1 MPGKMARSPDR
12 TSFGTAG
19 TFQSSSGE
27 CRIRS
32 IRLKIKNSE
41 VVELL
46 RSLALRWLYTHKP
59 VFRFSIPYCASHAA
73 PHMGMHRQADEACP
87 RAVHKTGTYRSLRFF

>member
-1 MPGKMARSPDR
+1 LPIAYQIVSNWSGCVITTEGGVYLNAGKN
-12 TSFGTAG
+12 GQIAG
-19 TFQSSSGE
+19 SDVVRYGWNVPEFIWGM

-46 RSLALRWLYTHKP
+46 RRLALRWLYTHKP
-59 VFRFSIPYCASHAA
+59 VFRFSIPYCAT
-73 PHMGMHRQADEACP
+73 PGGWR
-87 RAVHKTGTYRSLRFF
+87 